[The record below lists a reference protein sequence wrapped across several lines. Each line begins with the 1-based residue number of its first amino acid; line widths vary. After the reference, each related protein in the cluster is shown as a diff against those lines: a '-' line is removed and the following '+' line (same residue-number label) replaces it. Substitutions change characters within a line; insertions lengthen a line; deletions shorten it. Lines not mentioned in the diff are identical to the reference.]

1 MPKINNS
8 DEFTVAIG
16 RRKESVARIRLY
28 SGSGE
33 NVVNNQ
39 PVESYFPGA
48 VAKVKFNKPF
58 VVAGVE
64 GKFWVSARVRGGG
77 KNGQLDAVVH
87 GIARALAEVD
97 KKNNRPPLKKHKL
110 LTRDP
115 RTRERRKVGTGGKA
129 RRKKQSPKR

>member
-1 MPKINNS
+1 MSKLNNS
-8 DEFTVAIG
+8 KEFTVAVG
-16 RRKESVARIRLY
+16 RRREAVARVRLHKGMGI
-28 SGSGE
+28 STING
-33 NVVNNQ
+33 Q

-58 VVAGVE
+58 VVLGLE
-64 GKFWVSARVRGGG
+64 GKFWVSVRVKGGG
-77 KNGQLDAVVH
+77 KNGQLEAVVH
-87 GIARALAEVD
+87 GISHALAEID
-97 KKNNRPPLKKHKL
+97 REKNRTPLKKHKL

>member
-1 MPKINNS
+1 MPTSRDK
-8 DEFTVAIG
+8 EFTVAVG
-16 RRKESVARIRLY
+16 RRKESVARVRLF
-28 SGSGE
+28 SGKGE

-39 PVESYFPGA
+39 PVEQYFPGV
-48 VAKVKFNKPF
+48 VARVKFNKPF
-58 VVAGVE
+58 MVLGAE
-64 GKFWVSARVRGGG
+64 DKFWVSARVIGGG

-87 GIARALAEVD
+87 GIARALSLLDRE
-97 KKNNRPPLKKHKL
+97 KNRIPLKKQKL